1 MNCLLVYNGP
11 KRALFHQCYKI
22 SQTASLFFFFLSL
35 WFLHLW
41 QLVRSLKLMTFSST
55 ALTSELFVCR
65 NQVIR
70 TQKYCTCCQDPENEL
85 ICELI
90 CAAMC

>member
-1 MNCLLVYNGP
+1 MNCLLVYNGL
-11 KRALFHQCYKI
+11 KRALFHQCKEI
-22 SQTASLFFFFLSL
+22 FQTASNFFLSL

-41 QLVRSLKLMTFSST
+41 QLMRSLELVTFSST
-55 ALTSELFVCR
+55 VLTSELFVCSS
-65 NQVIR
+65 QVIH
-70 TQKYCTCCQDPENEL
+70 TQKYCTCCQNSANEL